1 MINIL
6 VITDI
11 QVDPRTGFY
20 AFYEQLVSYLKRKG
34 FDSSLF
40 VASLRA
46 KKLEYTPSN
55 YNSLILPQKEY
66 FANEENICAISG
78 YIDKNRINV
87 VFNLLWP
94 TNDTTLFF
102 TQIRK
107 QCAVRLF
114 HLIHGRPD
122 TVLVNKSLFIREH
135 SIQEIKSV
143 KMKLQKIFSSFYLCL
158 LKKDVSRRNLR
169 YFEIHDATV
178 LLSSSYIDDYKNT
191 IEKEIEREKI
201 FAIPNPLSAYK
212 NNVPICEKH
221 KEILFVGRL
230 SAEKQVEQLL
240 FIWKKIHT
248 DIPDWHLII
257 VGDGDQSSFLRDLSK
272 QLELKQIEFTGWQN
286 SLAYIDRASIL
297 CLASKFEGLPTVIL
311 EAMSLGTVPVSYNSF
326 SAVYDMIESGEN
338 GFIIPYLDMEQYAEK
353 LKYLVENDDVRI
365 RFAENAQNYVT
376 KFDVESVGQLWLEC
390 FQKTRVI

>member
-6 VITDI
+6 VVTDV
-11 QVDPRTGFY
+11 QVDPSTGFY
-20 AFYEQLVSYLKRKG
+20 TFYEQLVLFLNQKG

-40 VASLRA
+40 VASIKA

-55 YNSLILPQKEY
+55 YNCIILPQKEH
-66 FANEENICAISG
+66 FTNEENIYAISQ
-78 YIDKNRINV
+78 YIDENRINV

-94 TNDTTLFF
+94 TDDITLFF
-102 TQIRK
+102 THMRK
-107 QCAVRLF
+107 QCAVKLF

-122 TVLVNKSLFIREH
+122 TVLINKSLFIKEH
-135 SIQEIKSV
+135 SLQEIKSV
-143 KMKLQKIFSSFYLCL
+143 KIKLQKIFSSLYLYL
-158 LKKDVSRRNLR
+158 LKKDVSRRNFR

-178 LLSSSYIDDYKNT
+178 LLSSSYINDYKST
-191 IEKEIEREKI
+191 IEKEIKREKI

-212 NNVPICEKH
+212 NNVSICEKH

-240 FIWKKIHT
+240 FIWKKIYT

-257 VGDGDQSSFLRDLSK
+257 VGDGDQSAFLRDLSK
-272 QLELKQIEFTGWQN
+272 QLELKHIEFTGWQN
-286 SLAYIDRASIL
+286 SLVYIDRASVL
-297 CLASKFEGLPTVIL
+297 CLVSKFEGLPTVIL

-326 SAVYDMIESGEN
+326 SAIYDMIESGKN

-353 LKYLVENDDVRI
+353 LKYLAANNDVRTQ
-365 RFAENAQNYVT
+365 FAKNAQNYVT
-376 KFDVESVGQLWLEC
+376 KFDVESIGQLWFEC
-390 FQKTRVI
+390 FQKTGVI